1 MSDKLPAVTS
11 PVPRDLR
18 NFLDRVRDV
27 LKTTGVDGLVTVR
40 QLAQLNLVRVDAQG
54 NLRVVTDAGGALPPP
69 PAPTNVVANAAIQN
83 IIVEWDRPN
92 YRGHAYA
99 EVWGAGVDDFSLA
112 VLIGSAPGGIY
123 VDSVGPSITRY
134 YWIRFVNEDDVRGPF
149 NSISGTVATT
159 GPDVEYIL
167 GLLSGRITS
176 SELATSLTER
186 INLID
191 GPDSLAGSVNARLAV
206 VQGQVNDL
214 LNIPAWDD
222 TITYI
227 QGEQVTFAGGLY
239 IALQG
244 STNVSPNDTDFWQ
257 RIGDYTTLGDAV
269 AAQAVQISQL
279 DDGLGAAVTQTNAL
293 ATQLRGTYDGTDLSL
308 VTSGLI
314 FQERQAR
321 NTADSALA
329 SDITTLTAFT
339 NTRTRTF
346 YQNTPPTATTLV
358 VGDNWVDTRASY
370 APEYAAQDYSVSLN
384 RIYRW
389 TGTEWVEAPDSAFA
403 DSFAAI
409 EIERVARATADEAFA
424 TQITTLQTNVDGNTA
439 AIQQEVIARTT
450 ADQALASDIT
460 TLQVSVGENTAA
472 IQQEATVRAQE
483 TGELFAQ
490 YTVKIDTNGYVSGF
504 GLASTANNST
514 PFSEFV
520 IRADSFSVA
529 SPSGPGITPIVPFV
543 VNTTQQTIN
552 GVTVPPGVYMDAA
565 FIKNGTITNAKI
577 GNAAIDDAKIA
588 NLSASK
594 ITAGSVAVGEF
605 VASSN
610 YVGGIQGWRI
620 DGNGTAEFSNAV
632 VRGTVFATDGR
643 FVGEIIA
650 EGAGGNRARMFSGDF
665 EVYKQVPNVGQVLYK
680 AISRVETGV
689 ATNDVVVTIPGYFVN
704 QPRVLVSPAN
714 IQFYNAA
721 FANQS
726 QSVQCEA
733 RNIEQTAV
741 GSMVWRFRPVAT
753 LSLAANTGQTV
764 VNEASGTISTGWLSS
779 QYVTPANTQNI
790 TPSVT
795 LASNR
800 GTGSS
805 GVFYRRSVRWRV
817 QYFSGGVWVNGP
829 FTTVALSDSV
839 NASVVSTATFTFPSV
854 GTWTFRIETE
864 AFDTDGT
871 TFGSAEFETT
881 TDSISRTG
889 AVTVSVGVN
898 ESATRSLNYTP
909 SYTLPSGWTL
919 VSVTYNYN
927 YNYAIE
933 YFGTNPPNAS
943 ITGSGLFL
951 VSGSGTSLTRTHTT
965 SSNSLTFSVTAGFID
980 FSRASSASLT
990 LNSATG
996 TVTRTRPLTNS
1007 TTANNSFS
1015 FNAYDFTLSAAQVLA
1030 TGTLNWIAIGE

>member
-11 PVPRDLR
+11 QVPRDLR

-167 GLLSGRITS
+167 GLLAGRITE
-176 SELATSLTER
+176 SELFDTLSER

-191 GPDSLAGSVNARLAV
+191 GPGSLAGSVNARLAV

-222 TITYI
+222 TITYT

-244 STNVSPNDTDFWQ
+244 STNISPNDTDYWQ

-269 AAQAVQISQL
+269 AAQAIQISEL

-314 FQERQAR
+314 FSERQAR

-370 APEYAAQDYSVSLN
+370 APEYAAQDYSIGLN

-389 TGTEWVEAPDSAFA
+389 TGTEWVEAPDSAIA
-403 DSFAAI
+403 DNFAAI

-424 TQITTLQTNVDGNTA
+424 TQITTLQTNVDNNTS
-439 AIQQEVIARTT
+439 AIQQEVTARTT
-450 ADQALASDIT
+450 ADEAFATQLT
-460 TLQVSVGENTAA
+460 TLQAQVDEDIAVA

-543 VNTTQQTIN
+543 VNTTEQTIN

-577 GNAAIDDAKIA
+577 GDAAIDNAKIADLSADKINAGFLSADRIESGTIDAKIA
-588 NLSASK
+588 NIDAAVITSGFINNARIQDASISEAK
-594 ITAGSVAVGEF
+594 IQDATISTAKIADVLQSTNYAAGSE
-605 VASSN
+605 
-610 YVGGIQGWRI
+610 GWRI
-620 DGNGTAEFSNAV
+620 NKAGDM
-632 VRGTVFATDGR
+632 
-643 FVGEIIA
+643 EI
-650 EGAGGNRARMFSGDF
+650 
-665 EVYKQVPNVGQVLYK
+665 
-680 AISRVETGV
+680 
-689 ATNDVVVTIPGYFVN
+689 
-704 QPRVLVSPAN
+704 
-714 IQFYNAA
+714 
-721 FANQS
+721 
-726 QSVQCEA
+726 
-733 RNIEQTAV
+733 
-741 GSMVWRFRPVAT
+741 
-753 LSLAANTGQTV
+753 
-764 VNEASGTISTGWLSS
+764 
-779 QYVTPANTQNI
+779 
-790 TPSVT
+790 
-795 LASNR
+795 
-800 GTGSS
+800 
-805 GVFYRRSVRWRV
+805 
-817 QYFSGGVWVNGP
+817 
-829 FTTVALSDSV
+829 
-839 NASVVSTATFTFPSV
+839 
-854 GTWTFRIETE
+854 
-864 AFDTDGT
+864 
-871 TFGSAEFETT
+871 
-881 TDSISRTG
+881 
-889 AVTVSVGVN
+889 
-898 ESATRSLNYTP
+898 
-909 SYTLPSGWTL
+909 
-919 VSVTYNYN
+919 
-927 YNYAIE
+927 
-933 YFGTNPPNAS
+933 
-943 ITGSGLFL
+943 
-951 VSGSGTSLTRTHTT
+951 
-965 SSNSLTFSVTAGFID
+965 
-980 FSRASSASLT
+980 
-990 LNSATG
+990 NSATFRG
-996 TVTRTRPLTNS
+996 TIDVS
-1007 TTANNSFS
+1007 SS
-1015 FNAYDFTLSAAQVLA
+1015 A
-1030 TGTLNWIAIGE
+1030 TGARLEIKNNVIKVFDESGVLRVKIGDLAA